1 MYPEFVIGDRVQ
13 ISEQYHW
20 AQGVTG
26 RIAKPPQAV
35 TMMVEGWHGVWRI
48 VEAVKGP
55 LRFYWVEFDEPQR
68 DADGDGPY
76 FGAEIDSAFLSL
88 ERLM

>member
-1 MYPEFVIGDRVQ
+1 MDKDFVIGDRVC

-20 AQGVTG
+20 AQGISGT
-26 RIAKPPQAV
+26 IAEPPDAV
-35 TMMVEGWHGVWRI
+35 VSMVNDWQGPWRI
-48 VEAVKGP
+48 VEALRGP
-55 LRFYWVEFDEPQR
+55 LRFYWVEFDEPQT

-76 FGAEIDSAFLSL
+76 FGAEIDSAFLSF